1 LSTIGQWGAAGCLML
16 GYQKSAAG
24 PTPLTFGLLWKTFD
38 TSRAWGFEFN
48 TAA

>member
-1 LSTIGQWGAAGCLML
+1 ML

-24 PTPLTFGLLWKTFD
+24 PTPLTFVLLRKNLDTPLTSGLK
-38 TSRAWGFEFN
+38 FN